1 MNCLPPSFLCFLLA
15 PIPEC
20 LTHALS
26 QGRRS
31 DGHSPALPAPGSQSR
46 CRPVPRGSKRPKGQ
60 EDFLEEAALALRS
73 KAWRPGSMWG
83 SLETQP
89 REEEP
94 GDLFT
99 PERCAAQPTDPRAL
113 MRDLNVVPMALGSYG
128 RFWRGRI
135 RFMLRGSLQ
144 S

>member
-1 MNCLPPSFLCFLLA
+1 MTDTAQPCPPQ
-15 PIPEC
+15 
-20 LTHALS
+20 ALS
-26 QGRRS
+26 P
-31 DGHSPALPAPGSQSR
+31 DADLSPDRDSHTGNHR
-46 CRPVPRGSKRPKGQ
+46 EPRGSKRPKGQ

-83 SLETQP
+83 GLETQP
-89 REEEP
+89 GEEEP